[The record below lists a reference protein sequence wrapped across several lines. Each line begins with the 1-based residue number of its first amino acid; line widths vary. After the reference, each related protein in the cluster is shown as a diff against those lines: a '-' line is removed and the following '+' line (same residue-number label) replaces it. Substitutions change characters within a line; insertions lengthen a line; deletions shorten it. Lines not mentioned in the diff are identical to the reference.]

1 MSDQQSHPAVIVTG
15 SSGLLGRP
23 VCERLAAQGFT
34 VYGFDRLGL
43 PEPPK
48 EIDGVYDIECDLTDY
63 TQVHHAVDRVRQET
77 EGKLASVVHLAA
89 YYDFSGEDSPLYEKV
104 TVNGTDRLLNA
115 LSNFDLE
122 QFIFTST
129 MLVHQACEIGE
140 RIREDTPL
148 EAKWPYPKSKIQTE
162 QLIRDGH
169 PDVNSVFLR
178 VAGVYTDYGRQPTLV
193 QQIDRIYEKDLQS
206 HLFPGDTNSGQAVVH
221 LDDCVDAIERT
232 VVNRHSIPAATP
244 ILIAEAE
251 LMSYSELQ
259 QEVGQLI
266 HGQEWTTLQIPKPV
280 AKLGASAIAAFSE
293 DPFIKPFMI
302 DIADDHYAVDI
313 SRAQDLLGWQP
324 QHSLKA
330 MLPKIVDLLKKDPEQ
345 FKKLNGLA

>member
-1 MSDQQSHPAVIVTG
+1 MSQQPSQPAVIVTG

-23 VCERLAAQGFT
+23 VCERLAEQGYV

-48 EIDGVYDIECDLTDY
+48 KIDHVYDIECDLTDY
-63 TQVHHAVDRVRQET
+63 TQVHHAVQRVQQET
-77 EGKLASVVHLAA
+77 GGKLASVVHLAA
-89 YYDFSGEDSPLYEKV
+89 YYDFSGDDSPLYEEV

-115 LSNFDLE
+115 LSRFELE

-129 MLVHQACEIGE
+129 MLVHQACEVGE

-148 EAKWPYPKSKIQTE
+148 EAKWPYPKSKIETE
-162 QLIRDGH
+162 RLIHDGH
-169 PDVNSVFLR
+169 PGVNSVFLR
-178 VAGVYTDYGRQPTLV
+178 IAGVYTDYGRQPTLV

-221 LDDCVDAIERT
+221 VDDCVDAIIKS
-232 VVNRHSIPAATP
+232 VANRESIPPSTP
-244 ILIAEAE
+244 ILIAESQ

-259 QEVGQLI
+259 QDLGQQI
-266 HGQEWTTLQIPKPV
+266 HGEEWTTIEIPKPIT
-280 AKLGASAIAAFSE
+280 KMGAAAIAAFSD

-302 DIADDHYAVDI
+302 DLADDHYAVDI
-313 SRAQDLLGWQP
+313 SRAQKLLGWQP
-324 QHSLKA
+324 KHSLKDT
-330 MLPKIVDLLKKDPEQ
+330 LPKMVDLLKSNPEQ
-345 FKKLNGLA
+345 FKKLNGIA